1 MNQTNCHGL
10 PGSATESGPRRLARR
25 PDRTRGAAARPGL
38 GCPAAGTGR
47 PPRSLAFVDVSPAPR
62 QSRLLELNA
71 LLPAGA
77 VRSRVVL
84 TRLTGAHVTPS
95 ERRWVRN
102 LGFRD
107 FLCGFDSQHAE
118 GQVRHAVDIASEVL
132 ALTSPPPDRLAR
144 YIGTAPDDMFQRMP
158 WRTIRQ
164 FTGMTPDE
172 LVDLLQHSLDIR
184 DRSYRMRTYEDC
196 FLGTEATRHLEHR
209 FRLQPAHAVELG
221 DALVQLGLLV
231 HVVQEHPFRDE
242 ALFYRLAASAAADR
256 VDLGAAARCLA
267 DGGLVV
273 ADRSYHGRTYEEC
286 WVGSEAVDLLCSRWG
301 LRRHDAWVLMHR
313 LAQFGMFVHVTGERP
328 FLDGEFFYR
337 FAWQG
342 AVASRRGS

>member
-1 MNQTNCHGL
+1 MNQTTAATVFLDL
-10 PGSATESGPRRLARR
+10 PLRAG
-25 PDRTRGAAARPGL
+25 RGALRGGL
-38 GCPAAGTGR
+38 TALGVAPRDLDPAALPR
-47 PPRSLAFVDVSPAPR
+47 ALAERPRSLAFVDVSPAPG
-62 QSRLLELNA
+62 QSRLLELNT
-71 LLPAGA
+71 LVPAGA

-84 TRLTGAHVTPS
+84 TRLTGGYVTPA

-172 LVDLLQHSLDIR
+172 LVDLLQQSLDVR
-184 DRSYRMRTYEDC
+184 ERSYRMRIYEDC
-196 FLGTEATRHLEHR
+196 FLGTEATGYLEHR
-209 FRLQPAHAVELG
+209 FRLQPSQAVELG

-231 HVVQEHPFRDE
+231 HVMQEHPFRDE
-242 ALFYRLAASAAADR
+242 ALFYRLAASPAADR
-256 VDLGAAARCLA
+256 VDLGSAASCLTN
-267 DGGLVV
+267 GGLVV
-273 ADRSYHGRTYEEC
+273 TDRQLPRPK
-286 WVGSEAVDLLCSRWG
+286 
-301 LRRHDAWVLMHR
+301 LRRMLGRQRGCGPAVLP
-313 LAQFGMFVHVTGERP
+313 L
-328 FLDGEFFYR
+328 
-337 FAWQG
+337 G
-342 AVASRRGS
+342 AAPA